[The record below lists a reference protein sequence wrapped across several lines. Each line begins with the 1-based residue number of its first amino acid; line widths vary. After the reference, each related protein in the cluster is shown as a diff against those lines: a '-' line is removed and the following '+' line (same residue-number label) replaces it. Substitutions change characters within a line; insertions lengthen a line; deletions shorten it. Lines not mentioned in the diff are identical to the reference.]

1 MERICCIFG
10 AGEYE
15 GNEFTRVPDGAYI
28 IAADAGYARLCASGV
43 KPDLVVGDFDSLDAP
58 PTGIP
63 VVRHPVEKDDTDML
77 LAVREGFSRGFSHFY
92 LFGGMGGRL
101 DHTLANLQTLAFIAE
116 RGGIGYLIG
125 KGFTAAAVRNGT
137 LCFPAGMTGT
147 ISVFALGEPARGV
160 YLTGL
165 YYPLTDATLTP
176 VWPLGVSNAF
186 TGKAAAVAVRDG
198 TLTVL
203 WEGGALPSASA
214 D

>member
-1 MERICCIFG
+1 
-10 AGEYE
+10 
-15 GNEFTRVPDGAYI
+15 
-28 IAADAGYARLCASGV
+28 
-43 KPDLVVGDFDSLDAP
+43 
-58 PTGIP
+58 
-63 VVRHPVEKDDTDML
+63 
-77 LAVREGFSRGFSHFY
+77 
-92 LFGGMGGRL
+92 MGGRL

-186 TGKAAAVAVRDG
+186 TGKAAAVAVRTG
-198 TLTVL
+198 EAGVNRQLRAFLTEFLAQEVVVGVVPL
-203 WEGGALPSASA
+203 VRIAVWKGIRVPL
-214 D
+214 

>member
-1 MERICCIFG
+1 MKTCHIFCAAEFEGLLERPAPGDWIL
-10 AGEYE
+10 
-15 GNEFTRVPDGAYI
+15 
-28 IAADAGYARLCASGV
+28 AADGGLRHLQALALEPTGIL
-43 KPDLVVGDFDSLDAP
+43 GDFDSLGYTPQGPQVD
-58 PTGIP
+58 
-63 VVRHPVEKDDTDML
+63 RFPVEKDDTDML
-77 LAVREGFSRGFSHFY
+77 LAVREGFLRGFSHFY

-198 TLTVL
+198 TLNVL